1 MSETNKSSSRWQ
13 RFLDNDI
20 VYSFFTTPGAIIAA
34 SITFI
39 AITAAFAAPIIA
51 PYNPFDPAQISLWD
65 GKLPPAWADGGSPA
79 YLLGTDNQG
88 RDMLSTIL
96 YGGRISIL
104 VGIAAVFLGMLLGV
118 TLGVISGYFGGLTDT
133 IIMRIADVQLTIPGI
148 LVAILINGIGRA
160 ALPFAAPI
168 IAPYNPFDPAQISL
182 WDGKLPPAW
191 ADGGSPAYLLGTD
204 NQGRDMLSTI
214 LYGGR
219 ISILVGI
226 AAVFLGMLLGVTL
239 GVISGYFGGLTDTII
254 MRIADVQLTI
264 PGILVAILINGIG
277 RAALPLE
284 LREEFAIYVV
294 IVAIGLTDWPQ
305 FARVARGATL
315 VEAEKEYVQA
325 AKLIGLPKFTI
336 ILRHIL
342 PNTLRPVLV
351 IATIGLALAI
361 IAEAT
366 LSFLGQGIPPTT
378 PSLGTLIRVGNEF
391 LFSGLWWITFFPAIA
406 LIILVFSVNLLGD
419 WMRDALNPKLR

>member
-1 MSETNKSSSRWQ
+1 MGVHNLAKSDHSKSRWQ

-34 SITFI
+34 SITLI
-39 AITAAFAAPIIA
+39 AITAAFAAPLIA

-65 GKLPPAWADGGSPA
+65 GKLPPAWTDGGSSA

-133 IIMRIADVQLTIPGI
+133 V
-148 LVAILINGIGRA
+148 
-160 ALPFAAPI
+160 
-168 IAPYNPFDPAQISL
+168 
-182 WDGKLPPAW
+182 
-191 ADGGSPAYLLGTD
+191 
-204 NQGRDMLSTI
+204 
-214 LYGGR
+214 
-219 ISILVGI
+219 
-226 AAVFLGMLLGVTL
+226 
-239 GVISGYFGGLTDTII
+239 I